1 MSVAAPQ
8 RVQVPYTPRPLQ
20 REVGRL
26 CRSKR
31 FGVLVCHR
39 RFGKTVLGVNV
50 NQQTAT
56 MCEKP
61 RPRVAYIGPTYTQG
75 KAVAW
80 DYMQFYG
87 RPIPGTAFNQS
98 ELRVDYPNGG
108 QARIF
113 GADNPDAL
121 RGIYLDRAVL
131 DEFGLHPAKTFSEVI
146 GPTLV
151 DRGGSALFLGTP
163 NGKNQFYEIAQH
175 AKEREAAGD
184 PEWFFREYKA
194 SDTGLLDTAYL
205 AQARSLMTA
214 DEYAQEF
221 ECSFEAAVKGAIYS
235 KELEQASTD
244 KRVCTVP
251 IDPVLPV
258 QTAWDL
264 GVGDFTAIWFVQAIR
279 GGEVRVVDY
288 YEASGEGL
296 PHYAQVLRSKGYLYG
311 THWAPHDIQVRE
323 FSSGRS
329 RLETAA
335 SLGIA
340 FNIAPDVPVEDGIH
354 AVRMLLPRCYFDT
367 ERTKAGREALQH
379 YRRDYNQRLN
389 EFKATPVHDWASHG
403 ADAFRYLAVA
413 LQAPKDKPAPPNVR
427 RYGQAVPGGWM
438 KAIGWL
444 AVLGGLAA

>member
-1 MSVAAPQ
+1 
-8 RVQVPYTPRPLQ
+8 
-20 REVGRL
+20 
-26 CRSKR
+26 
-31 FGVLVCHR
+31 VLVCHR

-80 DYMQFYG
+80 DYMQHYA
-87 RPIPGTAFNQS
+87 RPIPGVGLNQS
-98 ELRVDYPNGG
+98 ELRIDYPNQG

-175 AKEREAAGD
+175 AKERQAAGD
-184 PEWFFREYKA
+184 PDWFYAEYKA
-194 SDTGLLDTAYL
+194 SQTGLLDADYL
-205 AQARSLMTA
+205 AQARSLMTP

-221 ECSFEAAVKGAIYS
+221 ECSFEAAVKGAIFA
-235 KELEQASTD
+235 KELEQA
-244 KRVCTVP
+244 RAQGRICAVP
-251 IDPVLPV
+251 LDPILPV
-258 QTAWDL
+258 DTDWDL
-264 GVGDFTAIWFVQAIR
+264 GVGDATAIWFSQR
-279 GGEVRVVDY
+279 LRSGDVRVVDY

-296 PHYAQVLRSKGYLYG
+296 PHYVEVLRQKGYTYG
-311 THWAPHDIQVRE
+311 EHWAPHDIQVKE
-323 FSSGRS
+323 FTGDGRS
-329 RLETAA
+329 RLEVAR

-340 FNIAPDVPVEDGIH
+340 FHVTPKLPIEEGIH
-354 AVRMLLPRCYFDT
+354 AARMLLPLCYFDQQ
-367 ERTKAGREALQH
+367 RTKAGLEALQH

-403 ADAFRYLAVA
+403 ADAFRYMAVRMKVPPGEA
-413 LQAPKDKPAPPNVR
+413 EPAVR
-427 RYGQAVPGGWM
+427 YVPRGRWG
-438 KAIGWL
+438 
-444 AVLGGLAA
+444 